1 LGFNVTGKLPPVTLK
16 GGPVTVAALM
26 VTGAVPVDVSVTDCF
41 DGTLRGTFP
50 KFTDVG
56 LTVSCG
62 AVVVVPF
69 PPSETVAGP
78 EGSLLVTVSV
88 PESAP
93 SVVGSKVT
101 VTANG

>member
-1 LGFNVTGKLPPVTLK
+1 MK
-16 GGPVTVAALM
+16 GGPITVAALM

-41 DGTLRGTFP
+41 DAMLRGTFP

-62 AVVVVPF
+62 TAVVVPF
-69 PPSETVAGP
+69 PPNETAAGP

-88 PESAP
+88 PESGPA
-93 SVVGSKVT
+93 VVGSKVT
-101 VTANG
+101 FTVNC